1 MPGSVFLSDD
11 RVSLHPIETDDEA
24 FCRALLNEPRVRT
37 SIGSTDPIT
46 AHDEREWIESQ
57 GERDGWH
64 FLVCERPD
72 AGTDGADDA
81 DAVRLGTIGVTPTN
95 DVWGTAE
102 IGYSIHPD
110 HWNEGHA
117 TAAVELVCRYAFD
130 ERRLAKLF
138 AKTYATNPASGR
150 VLEKNGFERE
160 GTLREEAFV
169 AGERVDVVRYGL
181 LAGAWREQGGQSD

>member
-1 MPGSVFLSDD
+1 MPGPMFLTDG
-11 RVSLHPIETDDEA
+11 RVSVHPIEPDDEA
-24 FCRALLNEPRVRT
+24 FCRALLNDPQIRT

-46 AHDEREWIESQ
+46 APEEQEWIESQ
-57 GERDGWH
+57 GERDGWN
-64 FLVCERPD
+64 FLVCARPD
-72 AGTDGADDA
+72 AETDAIDDKP
-81 DAVRLGTIGVTPTN
+81 VRRVGTIGVTPTN

-110 HWNEGHA
+110 HWNEGYA
-117 TAAVELVCRYAFD
+117 TAAVELACQYAFD

-138 AKTYATNPASGR
+138 ANTYATNPASGQ

-169 AGERVDVVRYGL
+169 DGNRVDVVRYGL
-181 LAGAWREQGGQSD
+181 LADAWRGGDGQRE